1 MEMARI
7 ALIGLSYRTSHI
19 AVRERMSC
27 SVASLPPSFLDAH
40 LRPNGN
46 GGGAASEISELV
58 ILSTCNR
65 VELYVTFEQGDGR
78 ERERLACL
86 LSQITDV
93 ETSVFDDQLY
103 FHTGR
108 EAIHHLLRVATGLDS
123 SVLGEPQILG
133 QVKQAYMA
141 AIETGTIGPVL
152 TDLFRA
158 AIRSG
163 KRARTETDIS
173 HNPMSTSSMAIAQAQ
188 KRVGDLKPYHCLI
201 IGLGE
206 MGRLAFKRLQVRG
219 VERISLI
226 NRTHERA
233 LQLAR
238 QYGQQAYPWEAL
250 EEALVT
256 ADIVISATA
265 ATTPVLDATGVR
277 TVMARRPQRP
287 LILLD
292 IAVPR
297 DITPEV
303 AEIENVYL
311 WDADALQSNL
321 DESLAAR
328 QREVPKVERI
338 ILEEEEALLAELRML
353 AVRPVI
359 VTLREKA
366 ESIRQHEMARVLQN
380 LGEVDEKTMEQLNY
394 FSRSLVN
401 KLLHEPTM
409 RLKTKASHNEADPYV
424 ETLSDLF
431 ALEQQGNGEPR
442 EV

>member
-1 MEMARI
+1 METARI
-7 ALIGLSYRTSHI
+7 ALIGLSYRTSPI

-27 SVASLPPSFLDAH
+27 SVASLPPFFLDAH
-40 LRPNGN
+40 LRSNGN
-46 GGGAASEISELV
+46 GGQAASQLSELV

-65 VELYVTFEQGDGR
+65 VELYVAFERRDGQ
-78 ERERLACL
+78 ERERLAAL
-86 LSQITDV
+86 LSQITGVD
-93 ETSVFDDQLY
+93 TAVFADQLY

-133 QVKQAYMA
+133 QVKQAYMD
-141 AIETGTIGPVL
+141 AIEVGTMGPVL

-163 KRARTETDIS
+163 KRARTETGIS

-188 KRVGDLKPYHCLI
+188 NRVGDLKPYHCLV

-206 MGRLAFKRLQVRG
+206 MGRLAFKRLQARG

-226 NRTHERA
+226 NRTYERA

-238 QYGQQAYPWEAL
+238 QYGQQAYPWESL
-250 EEALVT
+250 DEAVAA

-265 ATTPVLDATGVR
+265 ATAPVLDGATVR
-277 TVMARRPQRP
+277 AAMAQRPQRP

-311 WDADALQSNL
+311 WDADTLQDNL

-338 ILEEEEALLAELRML
+338 IIEEEEALLAELRML

-401 KLLHEPTM
+401 KLLHEPTV
-409 RLKTKASHNEADPYV
+409 RLKTKASHNEADPYI

-431 ALEQQGNGEPR
+431 DLEQQADGEP
-442 EV
+442 EQV